1 MVKIKDESSGLVTE
15 DSVVKYNTSNDVELL
30 SKGSA
35 IVGSIL
41 MNTGV
46 DSTNLVS
53 TPPHRAHPGG
63 TAL

>member
-1 MVKIKDESSGLVTE
+1 
-15 DSVVKYNTSNDVELL
+15 
-30 SKGSA
+30 
-35 IVGSIL
+35 

-63 TAL
+63 TALWEVVEKI

>member
-1 MVKIKDESSGLVTE
+1 
-15 DSVVKYNTSNDVELL
+15 VKYNTSNDVELL